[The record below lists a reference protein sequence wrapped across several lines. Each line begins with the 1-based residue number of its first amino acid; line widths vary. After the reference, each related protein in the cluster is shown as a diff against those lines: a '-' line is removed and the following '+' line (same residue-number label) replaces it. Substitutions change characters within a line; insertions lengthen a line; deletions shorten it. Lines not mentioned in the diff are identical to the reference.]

1 MLSPSLFS
9 ALSGAGRLDALKP
22 WFLSSA
28 SGFRVH
34 PPGSA
39 LHAQRILAFSPALF
53 WFLHAQENGGRIMG
67 RTVGAGHPIGPR
79 RRALGH
85 RIRQRRRTE
94 CRPSSGGTS
103 SYSPACKR
111 TEKTRDKCP
120 NPVCACKHDP
130 IPISIS
136 VTDDTRYGYMDP
148 RRPMRSVILISI

>member
-1 MLSPSLFS
+1 MWVNRKMRKECQNPACMHVQPR
-9 ALSGAGRLDALKP
+9 AL
-22 WFLSSA
+22 
-28 SGFRVH
+28 
-34 PPGSA
+34 
-39 LHAQRILAFSPALF
+39 
-53 WFLHAQENGGRIMG
+53 
-67 RTVGAGHPIGPR
+67 VGADHLIGPR

-148 RRPMRSVILISI
+148 RRPMRSVTKLSPTSRCRFSNRLEASPILHIMHLTGQ